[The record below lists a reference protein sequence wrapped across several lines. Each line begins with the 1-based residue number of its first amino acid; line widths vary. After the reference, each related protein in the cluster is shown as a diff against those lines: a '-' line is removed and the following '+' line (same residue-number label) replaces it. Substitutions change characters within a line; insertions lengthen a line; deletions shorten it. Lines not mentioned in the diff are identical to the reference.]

1 MNAATTALDI
11 VGKSVRVTR
20 DELEV
25 AMEAAG
31 CDGRAIGSTIS
42 TLIRRGELAVDDEDR
57 ITLGDEEAIEKARQE
72 REARKQGRDRPPP
85 PRDEITPTQIRE
97 RIVAFVTECK
107 HGVKARGVVEHMN
120 GYTTEA
126 NVWYH
131 LKQLVAHQQLRKAG
145 QLYLPEHAKNAPVE
159 PDLDATAP
167 TAPIVD
173 VAAVCAEA
181 EELSRPEPEMKG
193 KPEHEPVN
201 MQPHAREQRAH
212 ERVRTIADVAAKHA
226 ATVPEAGGIQ
236 EAVANL
242 GDIQIRIITRSAVLS
257 ARMLAA
263 ALAAIQ
269 P

>member
-11 VGKSVRVTR
+11 VTKSVRVTR

-31 CDGRAIGSTIS
+31 CDGRLIGSSIS
-42 TLIRRGELAVDDEDR
+42 TLIRRGDLVVDEEDR
-57 ITLGDEEAIEKARQE
+57 ITLGDEETIERNRKE

-107 HGVKARGVVEHMN
+107 HGVRARGVVEHMN

-181 EELSRPEPEMKG
+181 EELSRPDI
-193 KPEHEPVN
+193 
-201 MQPHAREQRAH
+201 QPLPPKL
-212 ERVRTIADVAAKHA
+212 ERVCTIADVVAKHA

-236 EAVANL
+236 VARATV
-242 GDIQIRIITRSAVLS
+242 GAITIEITTRSAVQA
-257 ARMLAA
+257 ARILAA